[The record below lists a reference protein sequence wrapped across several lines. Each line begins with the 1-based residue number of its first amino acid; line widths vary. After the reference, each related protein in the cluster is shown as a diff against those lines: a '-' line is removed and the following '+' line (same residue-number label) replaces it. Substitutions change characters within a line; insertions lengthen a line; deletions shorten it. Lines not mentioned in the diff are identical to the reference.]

1 MVPGRSITVGYVLRA
16 LKRRRWWVLVPFVTI
31 AIGGCALAWF
41 LPNTFASQ
49 TVILVVPQRVPESYV
64 KSTVTLP
71 IENRLRSMQEQILSR
86 TRLERIIV
94 EFNLYPE
101 LRKTKVMEDVIAK
114 MIGSI
119 GLQIGKEQSFT
130 LSFAYVDAQ
139 TAAKV
144 TDRLASL
151 FIDEN
156 LRDREVQAVGT
167 SQFLEAELEEARR
180 RLIEHEKKLKEYRE
194 RYAGQLPSQLPS
206 NLQVIQTTQ
215 LQVQSLEDGSNRYR
229 DQRLA
234 VERQIADAENA
245 LATPAPL
252 PVAPTPAGAA
262 SADPT
267 ALAAGTPAQQLEAA
281 NRNLRGLESRGLTAE
296 HPDVIRAKRMIRDL
310 EARVAADTA
319 SATNATKPAAPVTP
333 QDQAA
338 RGRLTALRT
347 QLDTI
352 DRQIASNGREAQ
364 RLREKLNTYQARVEA
379 VPGRE
384 TELTDL
390 NRDYAALQTSYQS
403 LLAKRE
409 DSQIAANLERR
420 QAGEQ
425 FKVLDAAR
433 VPEKPLSPNRP
444 LLCGGAVMLGLVLGL
459 ALGGV
464 REFADASLRS
474 EDDVIKGLEL
484 PVLALV
490 PLVVTTAE
498 SIRQRRRARML
509 WTTSVAVCTVLAGL
523 GVFLWKS
530 RLLS

>member
-1 MVPGRSITVGYVLRA
+1 MVPGRTISIGYVVRA
-16 LKRRRWWVLVPFVTI
+16 LKRRRWWVIAPIVTVTML
-31 AIGGCALAWF
+31 GGALAWY
-41 LPNTFASQ
+41 LPNKFASQ

-101 LRKTKVMEDVIAK
+101 LRKTKVMDDVIAK
-114 MIGSI
+114 MIDAI

-130 LSFAYVDAQ
+130 LTFAYTDAQ

-180 RLIEHEKKLKEYRE
+180 RLMEHEKKLKEYRE

-215 LQVQSLEDGSNRYR
+215 LQIQSLEDGSNRYR

-234 VERQIADAENA
+234 VERQVADAENT
-245 LATPAPL
+245 LATPPPL
-252 PVAPTPAGAA
+252 PVAPARDGGA
-262 SADPT
+262 SADPA
-267 ALAAGTPAQQLEAA
+267 ALAAGTPAQQLDAA
-281 NRNLRGLESRGLTAE
+281 NRNLRALETRGLTAE
-296 HPDVIRAKRMIRDL
+296 HPDVIRARRVIRDL
-310 EARVAADTA
+310 EARVAADAAT
-319 SATNATKPAAPVTP
+319 ATNATKPAAPVTP
-333 QDQAA
+333 QEAA
-338 RGRLTALRT
+338 MRNRLSALRT
-347 QLDTI
+347 QLETI
-352 DRQIASNGREAQ
+352 DRQIASNERDAQ
-364 RLREKLNTYQARVEA
+364 ALRQKLNTYQARVEA

-384 TELTDL
+384 SELTDL
-390 NRDYAALQTSYQS
+390 NRDYSALQASYQS

-444 LLCGGAVMLGLVLGL
+444 LLCGGAVFLGLVLGI
-459 ALGGV
+459 ALGGA
-464 REFADASLRS
+464 REFVDSSLRS
-474 EDDVIKGLEL
+474 EDDVLKGLEL

-490 PLVVTTAE
+490 PMVVTTVE
-498 SIRQRRRARML
+498 TVKLRRRARVL
-509 WTTSVAVCTVLAGL
+509 WTTSVAVCTMLAGL
-523 GVFLWKS
+523 GLFLWKS
-530 RLLS
+530 RF